1 MPTVKDEVAIK
12 NRESPAETKPWERVT
27 QACARQRIKPAT
39 RVLLVSIGS
48 STLQFFRNG
57 QLVKSYLVSTSRRP
71 PSNLKGSLGTPRGLH
86 EIVERI
92 GGGQPIG
99 MVFKGRAPTGQHFSE
114 LPPSEQ
120 GLAEGHATRNGE
132 LVSTPGSG
140 NLITSR
146 ILWLG
151 GLEDG
156 VNRGG
161 DCDTRSR
168 YVYIHGTNHESRIG
182 EAFSAGC
189 ILMRNLDIIELYEEV
204 RRGDQVLIVD
214 GQ

>member
-1 MPTVKDEVAIK
+1 M
-12 NRESPAETKPWERVT
+12 KPWERIT
-27 QACARQRIKPAT
+27 QACARLGIKPAA
-39 RVLLVSIGS
+39 RVLLVSIS
-48 STLQFFRNG
+48 SGTLQFFRDG

-99 MVFKGRAPTGQHFSE
+99 MVFKGRTPTGQHFSE

-120 GLAEGHATRNGE
+120 GFAKEHVGRSSEPL
-132 LVSTPGSG
+132 STPGSG

-151 GLEDG
+151 GLEDS

-168 YVYIHGTNHESRIG
+168 YVYIHGTNHESLIG
-182 EAFSAGC
+182 QNFSAGC

-204 RRGDQVLIVD
+204 RTGDQVLIE
-214 GQ
+214 

>member
-1 MPTVKDEVAIK
+1 M
-12 NRESPAETKPWERVT
+12 KPWERVT
-27 QACARQRIKPAT
+27 QACARLRIKPAA

-57 QLVKSYLVSTSRRP
+57 QLVKSYLVSTSRRT

-99 MVFKGRAPTGQHFSE
+99 MVFKGRSPTGQHFSE

-120 GLAEGHATRNGE
+120 GLTEGHAGQTAPLR
-132 LVSTPGSG
+132 STCGIESPGSG

-161 DCDTRSR
+161 DSDTRSR
-168 YVYIHGTNHESRIG
+168 YVYIHGTNHETRIG
-182 EAFSAGC
+182 QNFSAGC

-204 RRGDQVLIVD
+204 RTGDQVLIE
-214 GQ
+214 

>member
-1 MPTVKDEVAIK
+1 M
-12 NRESPAETKPWERVT
+12 PWERVT
-27 QACARQRIKPAT
+27 QACAQRGIKPTA
-39 RVLLVSIGS
+39 RVLFVSIGS
-48 STLQFFRNG
+48 STLQFFRNAR
-57 QLVKSYLVSTSRRP
+57 LVKSYLVSTSRRP
-71 PSNLKGSLGTPRGLH
+71 PSNQKGSLGTPRGLH

-99 MVFKGRAPTGQHFSE
+99 MVFKGRTPTGQHFSE

-120 GLAEGHATRNGE
+120 GLTGATDN
-132 LVSTPGSG
+132 TPGSG

-168 YVYIHGTNHESRIG
+168 YVYIHGTNHESYIG
-182 EAFSAGC
+182 QNFSAGC
-189 ILMRNLDIIELYEEV
+189 ILMINLDIIELYEEV
-204 RRGDQVLIVD
+204 RVGDLVFIE
-214 GQ
+214 